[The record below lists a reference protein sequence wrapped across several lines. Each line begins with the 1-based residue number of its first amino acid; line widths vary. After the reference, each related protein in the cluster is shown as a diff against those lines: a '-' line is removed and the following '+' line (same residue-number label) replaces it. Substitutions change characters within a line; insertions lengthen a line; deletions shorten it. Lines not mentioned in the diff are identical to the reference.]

1 MSRIAALFM
10 ASLVAVGSA
19 YAEGKDID
27 KVNGAIV
34 ASAGESYGKLD
45 TVNGAIRIEEGVSAD
60 SAETVNGSITV
71 AAKAHVGSL
80 EAVNGGIRIGEGAV
94 IARGVETVNGGITL
108 ASDAAVGGTLETV
121 NGSIR
126 LDHAVA
132 GAIKTVN
139 GDIVLGNGSLVRG
152 NILID
157 QSHSWSL
164 FSFGKPR
171 VPKVV
176 IGASSKVEGELVFK
190 REVELWV
197 HDSATVGKVTGA
209 TAKAYSGEQPPEE

>member
-1 MSRIAALFM
+1 MSRIAALLM
-10 ASLVAVGSA
+10 VSLVAVGSA
-19 YAEGKDID
+19 HAEGKDID

-34 ASAGESYGKLD
+34 ASAGESYGKLE

-71 AAKAHVGSL
+71 AARARVGSL
-80 EAVNGGIRIGEGAV
+80 EAVNGSIRIAEDAV
-94 IARGVETVNGGITL
+94 IARGVETVNGSITL
-108 ASDAAVGGTLETV
+108 ASGASAGATLETV
-121 NGSIR
+121 NGGIR

-132 GAIKTVN
+132 GAIQTVN
-139 GDIVLGNGSLVRG
+139 GDIVLGNGSVVHG
-152 NILID
+152 GIIIE

-176 IGASSKVEGELVFK
+176 IGANSKVEGEMVFK

-197 HDSATVGKVTGA
+197 HDSASVGKITGA
-209 TAKAYSGEQPPEE
+209 TAKAFSGEQPPAE

>member
-1 MSRIAALFM
+1 MSRIAIALAVALF
-10 ASLVAVGSA
+10 ASASVH
-19 YAEGKDID
+19 AEGKDID

-34 ASAGESYGKLD
+34 AAAGETYGSLD
-45 TVNGAIRIEEGVSAD
+45 TVNGAIRIEDGVSAD

-71 AAKAHVGSL
+71 GAKAQVGYL
-80 EAVNGGIRIGEGAV
+80 EAVNGGIRIGTEAAIGRYVETVNGSITLADGAS
-94 IARGVETVNGGITL
+94 IAGRAETVNGGIH
-108 ASDAAVGGTLETV
+108 
-121 NGSIR
+121 
-126 LDHAVA
+126 LDHAEA

-139 GDIVLGNGSLVRG
+139 GDIVVGNGSVVHG
-152 NILID
+152 DILID

-176 IGASSKVEGELVFK
+176 IGANSKVEGEMVFK

-197 HDSATVGKVTGA
+197 HDSATVGKITGA

>member
-1 MSRIAALFM
+1 MFRSALLCM
-10 ASLVAVGSA
+10 GLLVAVGVVH
-19 YAEGKDID
+19 AEGKDID

-34 ASAGESYGKLD
+34 ASAGESYGSLE
-45 TVNGAIRIEEGVSAD
+45 TVNGAIRIEDGVSAD

-71 AAKAHVGSL
+71 GSKARVGHL
-80 EAVNGGIRIGEGAV
+80 EAVNGGIRIATDAV
-94 IARGVETVNGGITL
+94 IDGYVETVNGSITL
-108 ASDAAVGGTLETV
+108 ASGASVTGRAETV
-121 NGSIR
+121 NGAIR

-152 NILID
+152 DIMIE

-176 IGASSKVEGELVFK
+176 IGANSKVEGELVFK

-209 TAKAYSGEQPPEE
+209 TAKAYSGEQPPAE

>member
-1 MSRIAALFM
+1 MSRISVIVMLSLFTF
-10 ASLVAVGSA
+10 ASAH
-19 YAEGKDID
+19 AEGKDID

-34 ASAGESYGKLD
+34 ASAGETYGKLE

-71 AAKAHVGSL
+71 AAKVHVGSL
-80 EAVNGGIRIGEGAV
+80 EAVNGSIRIGEDAV

-108 ASDAAVGGTLETV
+108 ASGAAVGGTLETV

-126 LDHAVA
+126 LEHALA

-139 GDIVLGNGSLVRG
+139 GDIVLSNASVVHGD
-152 NILID
+152 ITID

-176 IGASSKVEGELVFK
+176 VGAHSKVEGEMVFK

-197 HDSATVGKVTGA
+197 HDSATVGKITGA